1 MKSMKETTTKVVAGA
16 LVQYED
22 ALLLLRRARDFRGV
36 NTGLGLW
43 EPPGGTVEPGEKIEA
58 ALRREVR
65 EETGIHVGDDD
76 AELVTVL
83 NYVVEDKQ
91 AAVHRFHVLYAV
103 FVDDVPKVTL
113 DDEHDEYVMVR
124 SRAQLDQ
131 LNMIEEM
138 REFIAELVS

>member
-16 LVQYED
+16 LIQYED
-22 ALLLLRRARDFRGV
+22 AVLLLRRARDFRGV
-36 NTGLGLW
+36 TSGKGIW

-65 EETGIHVGDDD
+65 EETGIELGDEP
-76 AELVTVL
+76 ELVTVL

-91 AAVHRFHVLYAV
+91 AAVHRFHVLYAF
-103 FVDDVPKVTL
+103 FVDDLPRVEL
-113 DDEHDEYVMVR
+113 DDEHDEHMFAR

-138 REFIAELVS
+138 RDFIAEILS